1 MLAAAAVLPFADTL
15 RYELVWDDHYIVKQ
29 VEELWR
35 GEGLHAVVSAPFFPH
50 PGVPNEYY
58 RPLVNLSLWFDGR
71 LGGGSAGWFHLTNI
85 LLHLGCT
92 LLCAVVLRRLMI
104 GDLGAFAGS
113 LLFALH
119 PAHVESV
126 AFVSGRTDL
135 LAALFV
141 FLAMLLWRG
150 SRDAARLAGLRAVLL
165 FASAVSFL
173 AGSLS
178 KENAVLLPIALVGWD
193 LWEANCRPSTGA
205 GWWRRNSS
213 WLGLYGLM
221 IVFLLVLRHTTLQP
235 SPDELAV
242 SENTGP
248 LLFKEPGLAILGL
261 LRMLRMLVLPWPHNV
276 LYTKQHLTLDITSA
290 LAAGAACAFLAWATA
305 RRFNRVG
312 GFGGL
317 WVILFLAPTLLV
329 SSSGVVVIAER
340 YLYLPLLG
348 FCLVVGRLLGT
359 VSQAEPR
366 WRAAVVAA
374 ILLGAFALGGAD
386 FARSRVWRSD
396 LALGADMVRT
406 SPGSALAHDRLG
418 QALLAAGRYHEALA
432 PLLQAVRLE
441 PLHPAYH
448 NDLGIALRR
457 LNQPA
462 LAAEAFR
469 ESLRLDPSSV
479 GTRLNL
485 AYACIALRDAACIE
499 EQRRMLAAADPAAL
513 AKLDQA
519 LQRWWR

>member
-1 MLAAAAVLPFADTL
+1 
-15 RYELVWDDHYIVKQ
+15 LVWDDHYIVKQ

-35 GEGLHAVVSAPFFPH
+35 KEGLYAVASAPFFPH

-58 RPLVNLSLWFDGR
+58 RPVVNLSLWFDGR

-92 LLCAVVLRRLMI
+92 LLCSVVLRHLMM
-104 GDLGAFAGS
+104 GDLEAFVGS

-119 PAHVESV
+119 PAHVESI

-141 FLAMLLWRG
+141 LLTMLLWRG
-150 SRDAARLAGLRAVLL
+150 SRDTDHPASIRAILL
-165 FASAVSFL
+165 FTSALSFL

-178 KENAVLLPIALVGWD
+178 KENAVLLPIFLIVWD
-193 LWEANCRPSTGA
+193 LWGANCRPPQNASW
-205 GWWRRNSS
+205 WWRNSP
-213 WLGLYGLM
+213 WLGLYGLA
-221 IVFLLVLRHTTLQP
+221 VVLLLVLRHAALQP
-235 SPDELAV
+235 SPSELAV
-242 SENTGP
+242 SEKTSP
-248 LLFKEPGLAILGL
+248 LLLQEPGFAVLGL
-261 LRMLRMLVLPWPHNV
+261 LHMLRMLLLPWPHNA
-276 LYTKQHLTLDITSA
+276 LYTKQHLIIDLPSA
-290 LAAGAACAFLAWATA
+290 LATAAVCILLGWTTA

-317 WVILFLAPTLLV
+317 WVIIFLAPALLV
-329 SSSGVVVIAER
+329 SSSGAVVIAER

-348 FCLVVGRLLGT
+348 FCLILGCLLGSIFK
-359 VSQAEPR
+359 VHIR
-366 WRAAVVAA
+366 WRPAVVAV
-374 ILLGAFALGGAD
+374 ISMGALALGWSD
-386 FARSRVWRSD
+386 FARTRVWRND
-396 LALGADMVRT
+396 LTLGADMVRT

-418 QALLAAGRYHEALA
+418 QALLAAGRYNEAFA
-432 PLLQAVRLE
+432 PLLQAVKIE

-469 ESLRLDPSSV
+469 ESLRLDPSRV

-485 AYACIALRDAACIE
+485 AYACITLRDAACVE
-499 EQRRMLAAADPAAL
+499 EQRKMLAATDLAAL
-513 AKLDQA
+513 AELDRA
-519 LQRWWR
+519 LQKWWR